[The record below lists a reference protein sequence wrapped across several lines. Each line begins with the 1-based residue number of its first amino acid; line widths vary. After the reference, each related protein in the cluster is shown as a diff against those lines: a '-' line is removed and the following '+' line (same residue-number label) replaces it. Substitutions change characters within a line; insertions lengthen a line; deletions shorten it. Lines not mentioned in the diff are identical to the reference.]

1 MGERLQSTNS
11 TMVMAGTSGIAAVV
25 SLPTTTVASISASA
39 TARALSARGAS
50 VSGVPRRAGESIRA
64 TKSSGR
70 KRQKCGAL
78 LGSLG
83 LEVDTKQVATVAGTA
98 LSALSVTL
106 YAPVA
111 VRVVRE
117 KSADGLTQST
127 WWSKTAGFLV
137 FLIYA
142 QRNHYPIAQ
151 WGDTAVL
158 TLESAVVLSLVAWY
172 QGKEGDEEPGSF
184 DLNFFGGIG
193 ALGVLGLLG
202 TTVATEPMLAV
213 AQVGA
218 ILSQKGAL
226 VPQILLNNERKGC
239 DYSPVTASL
248 ALAGSAVKVFTTLE
262 LANGDPLLLVS
273 FSSGMA
279 LNAALLGQALWFG
292 VVQDDKN
299 LREIFSEDFRAN
311 A

>member
-1 MGERLQSTNS
+1 MYGDVCFSSRSQ
-11 TMVMAGTSGIAAVV
+11 G
-25 SLPTTTVASISASA
+25 A
-39 TARALSARGAS
+39 T
-50 VSGVPRRAGESIRA
+50 
-64 TKSSGR
+64 
-70 KRQKCGAL
+70 
-78 LGSLG
+78 
-83 LEVDTKQVATVAGTA
+83 GTA
-98 LSALSVTL
+98 YVDFDRS
-106 YAPVA
+106 
-111 VRVVRE
+111 
-117 KSADGLTQST
+117 
-127 WWSKTAGFLV
+127 
-137 FLIYA
+137 
-142 QRNHYPIAQ
+142 
-151 WGDTAVL
+151 

>member
-1 MGERLQSTNS
+1 
-11 TMVMAGTSGIAAVV
+11 MVMAGTSGIAAVV
-25 SLPTTTVASISASA
+25 SLPTTTVAFSASA

-50 VSGVPRRAGESIRA
+50 VSGVPRRAGESFRA

-142 QRNHYPIAQ
+142 QRNHYPIA
-151 WGDTAVL
+151 
-158 TLESAVVLSLVAWY
+158 
-172 QGKEGDEEPGSF
+172 
-184 DLNFFGGIG
+184 
-193 ALGVLGLLG
+193 
-202 TTVATEPMLAV
+202 
-213 AQVGA
+213 
-218 ILSQKGAL
+218 
-226 VPQILLNNERKGC
+226 
-239 DYSPVTASL
+239 
-248 ALAGSAVKVFTTLE
+248 
-262 LANGDPLLLVS
+262 
-273 FSSGMA
+273 
-279 LNAALLGQALWFG
+279 
-292 VVQDDKN
+292 
-299 LREIFSEDFRAN
+299 
-311 A
+311 